1 MKKLFLFLG
10 VIAAVFLMGC
20 TSSPTTTPSTG
31 AGTPTASLVASS
43 TIQATSIGTPFKL
56 GDLEITVKNVRQK
69 TTVGS
74 GYFIE
79 NAREGAK
86 YVVFDAEVKNNGKN
100 SDSFSTSRIKAYD
113 EQERKFDVALSYA
126 SNERIYDSIEPG
138 LKANYFDF
146 YIEVPQETQRLR
158 LTFLENMFD
167 SKGVNFQLDLSSIP
181 FENTT
186 EENTESG

>member
-20 TSSPTTTPSTG
+20 ASSSTTTPSTG
-31 AGTPTASLVASS
+31 AGTPSASLAATS
-43 TIQATSIGTPFKL
+43 TLQATAIGTPFKL

-74 GYFIE
+74 GYFVE

-86 YVVFDAEVKNNGKN
+86 YVVFDAEVKNDGKE
-100 SDSFSTSRIKAYD
+100 SYSFSTNRIKAYD

-138 LKANYFDF
+138 LKANYVDF
-146 YIEVPQETQRLR
+146 YVEVPQETPKLQ

-167 SKGVNFQLDLSSIP
+167 SKGVNLQLDLSKIQ

-186 EENTESG
+186 EENTESS